1 MTENGRHGVN
11 YMTIMSL
18 FQRRDGDTWV
28 TVVPYGPFTSPTFAN
43 TATSHTLR
51 QPFKW
56 RFQAPEVGQTFRWRI
71 TFTWWDERPGED
83 AKLATRT
90 KSTPA
95 CTV

>member
-43 TATSHTLR
+43 AS
-51 QPFKW
+51 
-56 RFQAPEVGQTFRWRI
+56 
-71 TFTWWDERPGED
+71 PG
-83 AKLATRT
+83 
-90 KSTPA
+90 
-95 CTV
+95 